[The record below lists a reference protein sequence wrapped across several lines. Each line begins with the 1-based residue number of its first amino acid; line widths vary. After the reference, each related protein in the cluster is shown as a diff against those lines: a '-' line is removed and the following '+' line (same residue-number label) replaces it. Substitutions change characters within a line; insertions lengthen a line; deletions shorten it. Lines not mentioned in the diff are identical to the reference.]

1 MLINPQELDSQTVY
15 KIMAALIV
23 PRPIGFTS
31 TIGPDGVH
39 NLAPFSFFMMLT
51 PSPPHVA
58 LSIGASN
65 GAEKDTLRNI
75 RASGEYVIN
84 IVNRSIGQQMAR
96 TAIDFT
102 PEVDEFEVSGLTPV
116 ASEIV
121 KPPRVL
127 EAPASFECEVP
138 SITPVGGPPYGA
150 NLVIGEIVRMHI
162 QDDLVLDNYRIDMLK
177 LDALGRLTGD
187 SYCATNEQFELKRQ

>member
-1 MLINPQELDSQTVY
+1 MHFNPAELDSQTTY
-15 KIMAALIV
+15 KLMTALIV

-31 TIGPDGVH
+31 TIGADGVH

-75 RASGEYVIN
+75 RETGEYVIN
-84 IVNRSIGQQMAR
+84 IVNRAIGQQMAR
-96 TAIDFT
+96 TAIDFE
-102 PEVDEFEVSGLTPV
+102 PDVDEFDVSGLTPV
-116 ASEIV
+116 ASDLV
-121 KPPRVL
+121 TPPRVL
-127 EAPASFECEVP
+127 ECPASFECELR

-150 NLVIGEIVRMHI
+150 NLVIGEIVRLHI
-162 QDDLVLDNYRIDMLK
+162 QDDLLLENNRIDMLK

-187 SYCATNEQFELKRQ
+187 SYCATTEQFEFKRS